1 MLVGCGGISPAWLK
15 PLSAMDDVE
24 LVGLVDLDRTVAED
38 RAAEYAP
45 GAAIYTDLS
54 IALAELS
61 PDVVFD
67 CTVPSAHAK
76 IDVLAL
82 EAGCHVMC
90 EKPLADTMEAARRV
104 VAVARATGR
113 THAVMQNRR
122 YLPDIRR
129 FRRLVADGSI
139 GRPTMLTADFFIGAH
154 FGGFRAEMDH
164 VLLLDM
170 AIHTFDAA
178 RMILDARPVSA
189 SCTEWNPHGSWYA
202 HGAAAVALFEMDN
215 GARFSYRGSW
225 CAEGMNT
232 SWESSWRIVG
242 DGGSATWDGGAQIAG
257 EAAGPGDTLIR
268 PGTPIDLPE
277 PVRLEETGH
286 AGCIRAFID
295 SLGAGTEPETV
306 SHDNIASLAMCLAA
320 VESAETGRTVPI
332 DPGAV

>member
-1 MLVGCGGISPAWLK
+1 MIVGCGGISPAWLK

-24 LVGLVDLDRTVAED
+24 LIGMVDLDRTVAEG

-54 IALAELS
+54 AALAELS

-76 IDVLAL
+76 IDVQAL

-90 EKPLADTMEAARRV
+90 EKPLADTMEAARCV
-104 VAVARATGR
+104 VAAARSTGR

-129 FRRLVADGSI
+129 FRRLIADGSI

-189 SCTEWNPHGSWYA
+189 SCTEWNPHGSWYT

-232 SWESSWRIVG
+232 SWESAWRIVG

-257 EAAGPGDTLIR
+257 EAAGSGDTLIR
-268 PGTPIDLPE
+268 AGIPIE
-277 PVRLEETGH
+277 PPASVELELTGH
-286 AGCIRAFID
+286 AGCIRGFLD
-295 SLGAGTEPETV
+295 SLGTGKAPETA

-320 VESAETGRTVPI
+320 VESAETGRTIAI
-332 DPGAV
+332 DLEAV

>member
-1 MLVGCGGISPAWLK
+1 
-15 PLSAMDDVE
+15 MDDVE
-24 LVGLVDLDRTVAED
+24 LVGLVDLDRAVAEG

-45 GAAIYTDLS
+45 GAAVYTDLS
-54 IALAELS
+54 AALAELA

-67 CTVPSAHAK
+67 CTVPSAHA
-76 IDVLAL
+76 IVDVQAL

-90 EKPLADTMEAARRV
+90 EKPLADTMDAARRV
-104 VAVARATGR
+104 VAAARSSGR

-122 YLPDIRR
+122 YLSDIRR
-129 FRRLVADGSI
+129 FRRLIADGSI
-139 GRPTMLTADFFIGAH
+139 GHPTLLTADFFIGAH
-154 FGGFRAEMDH
+154 FGGFRAEMEH

-178 RMILDARPVSA
+178 RMILNARPVSA

-242 DGGSATWDGGAQIAG
+242 DGGSATWDGGPGIAG
-257 EAAGPGDTLIR
+257 EAAGPGETLIR
-268 PGTPIDLPE
+268 AGTPIDVPE
-277 PVRLEETGH
+277 SVQLAQTGH

-332 DPGAV
+332 DLGSR